1 MLNFELIY
9 KISGSIFSAL
19 FDVGNQEK
27 AVINKMWII
36 FNPIG
41 KFFKVACKVSH
52 FKMIR
57 WYLNIED
64 SFFFF
69 SFDWLNNRP
78 NSNHISSTVGVK
90 DGLRFSYGP

>member
-36 FNPIG
+36 FNPIR

-57 WYLNIED
+57 
-64 SFFFF
+64 
-69 SFDWLNNRP
+69 
-78 NSNHISSTVGVK
+78 
-90 DGLRFSYGP
+90 